1 MVDFLVGI
9 HYEERLCDNF
19 IVIIVLNIFSIGLKG
34 HYLAASQL
42 VDLMTVNLVGL
53 GHMELKFKY
62 LLCASLGLSIVDLF
76 AVSTDE
82 MPADH
87 LFWLALANEYL

>member
-1 MVDFLVGI
+1 MVDFLMGI

-34 HYLAASQL
+34 HYLASSQL

-53 GHMELKFKY
+53 GHME
-62 LLCASLGLSIVDLF
+62 
-76 AVSTDE
+76 
-82 MPADH
+82 
-87 LFWLALANEYL
+87 